1 MTRTVRMADINVST
15 NQYEFAHGG
24 RKPRGYGHWAFE
36 FGAAICQQAGGGQM
50 HFYAGRYSEA
60 KRQAMRD
67 AQAEGVIDI
76 EVGA

>member
-1 MTRTVRMADINVST
+1 MTQKVRMADINVST
-15 NQYEFAHGG
+15 NQYEFAHSM

-36 FGAAICQQAGGGQM
+36 FGGQM
-50 HFYAGRYSEA
+50 HFYAGQYGEA